1 MVDIESRNETIK
13 MINELG
19 LTIDDLVE
27 MTKYTKEHVERYMNF
42 KSVASKTECKIWF
55 VVNKLYKEVK

>member
-1 MVDIESRNETIK
+1 MVNVEYRKETMG

-27 MTKYTKEHVERYMNF
+27 MTKYTKQHIERYMNF

-55 VVNKLYKEVK
+55 VVYRLYKGLK

>member
-1 MVDIESRNETIK
+1 MVSVEYRKETMS

-27 MTKYTKEHVERYMNF
+27 MTKYTKQHIERYMNF
-42 KSVASKTECKIWF
+42 KSVASKTECKIWYK
-55 VVNKLYKEVK
+55 VSRLYKEVK

>member
-1 MVDIESRNETIK
+1 MVSTEIRNETIE
-13 MINELG
+13 MINELH
-19 LTIDDLVE
+19 LTIDDLME
-27 MTKYTKEHVERYMNF
+27 MTKYTKGHIERYMNF